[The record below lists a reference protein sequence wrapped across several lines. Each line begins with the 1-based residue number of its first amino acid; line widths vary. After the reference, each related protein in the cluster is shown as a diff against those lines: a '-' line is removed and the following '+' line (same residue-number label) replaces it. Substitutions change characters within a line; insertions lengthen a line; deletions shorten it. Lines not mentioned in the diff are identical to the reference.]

1 MPGQLAQDPRA
12 SPRMSVSQ
20 MKPDG
25 RVPPRSPTN
34 VTNAMNNTLP
44 SQVQMTPTQMQ
55 QRRMSTQISSPA
67 MHHPQPVMNQGPRP
81 SVSVPPQMAQQAQH
95 QQSPELVS
103 GGPQAEE
110 APLYVN
116 AKQFHRILKRRLARQ
131 KLEDA
136 LRLTSK
142 GRKPYLHESR
152 HNHAMRRPR
161 GPGGR
166 FLTAEEVAAMDNAAK
181 GEGEDGNKENASM
194 PTKPTSGG
202 PKRKASTTQLKGTPT
217 HKKNKAADESI
228 REVRDDEQDAIIHEE
243 REDIEEQ
250 WRNSVRLKVDLRL
263 CSIAGLLC
271 SLNLLD
277 SGVISSASVTS
288 MLSDLELDVGNRY
301 SVSIFIFTIASIAFQ
316 LPSTIAVRT
325 FGPRIWFAFI
335 TFCFGVITIGT
346 AFVKTWRQM
355 IVMRIL
361 LGIAMSGI
369 YPGLTYLIS
378 TWYTRKE
385 QQLRFALMQSG
396 EIVVLA
402 TGGIVNFGLNQ
413 LDSKVL
419 KGWQLMFIFQGSIT
433 AFIGILTYW
442 WMVDFPE
449 HAHRSFY
456 FLTPDES
463 ALAASRIEKDRG
475 DVTAEGFSWSKI
487 FVHAKDPKIY
497 GFCTLYFLQNVVS
510 TSLGYFLPIILQGG
524 MGFSSNKSILL
535 AAPPYYYAVLPAILS
550 SLVGDK
556 FQLRGPVIVFNSV
569 CLIVGFC
576 MLGFSDQVTVRYIG
590 TFLAT
595 GAYVANWAGMATY
608 QANNIVGQWKRVFT
622 AAVVTAFN
630 GAGGIAG
637 SFIVRQQESPSIPAF
652 SPTVFTNLYIAS
664 RGLLDRPL
672 LAADL
677 VASSSFPCSAGPS
690 NGNSTPVNLRRAYAH
705 RPGLCTRN
713 INFRRSVYAF

>member
-1 MPGQLAQDPRA
+1 MPSSHPSSNPLDD
-12 SPRMSVSQ
+12 RMV
-20 MKPDG
+20 
-25 RVPPRSPTN
+25 
-34 VTNAMNNTLP
+34 
-44 SQVQMTPTQMQ
+44 
-55 QRRMSTQISSPA
+55 
-67 MHHPQPVMNQGPRP
+67 
-81 SVSVPPQMAQQAQH
+81 
-95 QQSPELVS
+95 
-103 GGPQAEE
+103 
-110 APLYVN
+110 
-116 AKQFHRILKRRLARQ
+116 
-131 KLEDA
+131 
-136 LRLTSK
+136 
-142 GRKPYLHESR
+142 
-152 HNHAMRRPR
+152 
-161 GPGGR
+161 
-166 FLTAEEVAAMDNAAK
+166 
-181 GEGEDGNKENASM
+181 
-194 PTKPTSGG
+194 
-202 PKRKASTTQLKGTPT
+202 KGT
-217 HKKNKAADESI
+217 ASQCSADKPV
-228 REVRDDEQDAIIHEE
+228 REVPDDEQETIVHEE
-243 REDIEEQ
+243 RQDVEEQ

-263 CSIAGLLC
+263 CSIAGILC

-325 FGPRIWFAFI
+325 FGPRIWFALI
-335 TFCFGVITIGT
+335 TFCFGIITIST
-346 AFVKTWRQM
+346 AFVQTWRQM
-355 IVMRIL
+355 IAMRIL

-396 EIVVLA
+396 EIIVLA
-402 TGGIVNFGLNQ
+402 TGGIVNFALNQ
-413 LDSKVL
+413 LDSQVL
-419 KGWQLMFIFQGSIT
+419 GWQLMFIVQGSIT

-456 FLTPDES
+456 FLTPHES

-475 DVTAEGFSWSKI
+475 DVTTEGFSWSRI
-487 FVHAKDPKIY
+487 FIHASDPKMY

-535 AAPPYYYAVLPAILS
+535 SAPPYYYAVIPAILS

-556 FQLRGPVIVFNSV
+556 FQLRGPVIVFNCL

-590 TFLAT
+590 IFLAT

-637 SFIVRQQESPSIPAF
+637 SFIVRPEESPRYMTAVWVSIGSHMMIIGLIGVF
-652 SPTVFTNLYIAS
+652 SVHFYLANKSQSKGKRVLEGREGFRFT
-664 RGLLDRPL
+664 
-672 LAADL
+672 
-677 VASSSFPCSAGPS
+677 F
-690 NGNSTPVNLRRAYAH
+690 
-705 RPGLCTRN
+705 
-713 INFRRSVYAF
+713 